1 MEGSA
6 LFWGFNREGG
16 KYTGEV
22 EVMRVCF
29 SQWSNLREVI
39 LFPQHA
45 SWCSAYCGCSVNT
58 RWVNYIILSRLR
70 NPQRGT
76 PGKQDGLPVWLAHTD
91 SLQFTEVL
99 AAYLCLPFLVSIN
112 AIHVLLRDVAE
123 LGVIRVALSLSDIH
137 KSSYFLSK
145 DQTSSFPVKLAVSP
159 HVLNRACLQLRQ

>member
-1 MEGSA
+1 M
-6 LFWGFNREGG
+6 
-16 KYTGEV
+16 
-22 EVMRVCF
+22 
-29 SQWSNLREVI
+29 
-39 LFPQHA
+39 
-45 SWCSAYCGCSVNT
+45 
-58 RWVNYIILSRLR
+58 NYIILSRLR

>member
-1 MEGSA
+1 MEGRA

-112 AIHVLLRDVAE
+112 AIHVLGCISEHKRQKLLLVC
-123 LGVIRVALSLSDIH
+123 SLY
-137 KSSYFLSK
+137 SSRGGENNK
-145 DQTSSFPVKLAVSP
+145 EIK
-159 HVLNRACLQLRQ
+159 